1 MRRIFQISVCVFTLT
16 YASISAFGQALENEK
31 TVFTESNEQG
41 EVKVVESRGG
51 LAHKLYLNGWVIAFT
66 GDGTGRRAT
75 YPFVLAPASKKVL
88 IHGLGSGA
96 EIAAAILGRAQT
108 VDVISNNKAIATAT
122 KFFSSSHRGVQTEPK
137 TNVINSNGN
146 WPDKGAYDIIIAGL
160 TFAGAEN
167 DYKTVTLHSFERG
180 AKLLSPKGVMALW
193 LPLDKIPN
201 ATMRSITSAFFA
213 VFPNVSAW
221 YGDINPVNSWV
232 LLMGS
237 RENIVYDAKEISA
250 RLSTIVPNGYLAEGA
265 NTYSFLSFYISN
277 SKKAQNAVKGISPF
291 SESDI
296 ALLKTQV
303 SKSDIVQ
310 SVENF
315 MFWRIYRT
323 PVTEIVASTK
333 PIKEKLLSYFRGR
346 GMIIEGRKTAVRGK
360 VAKEIE
366 WYDKAVI
373 KAPEDDHLALS
384 YLAVGLRYYKSGL
397 LGNAAELIE
406 KAKKIAPN
414 QPRIRFYLGRTY
426 EKMGNST
433 KAIAEF
439 SALKKIAPGYRQGVI
454 IKPKG
459 GTPAT
464 SR

>member
-1 MRRIFQISVCVFTLT
+1 MRRIFQIFVCVLTLT
-16 YASISAFGQALENEK
+16 CASISAFGQAVEDEK
-31 TVFTESNEQG
+31 TVFTETNEQG

-51 LAHKLYLNGWVIAFT
+51 LAHRLYLNGRIIAST
-66 GDGTGRRAT
+66 GDETGRRAT
-75 YPFVLAPASKKVL
+75 YPLVLAPANKKVL
-88 IHGLGSGA
+88 FHGLGSGA
-96 EIAAAILGRAQT
+96 EVAAAILGGAET
-108 VDVISNNKAIATAT
+108 IDVISNNKAIVTAT
-122 KFFSSSHRGVQTEPK
+122 KFFSGSHRGAQMDK

-146 WPDKGAYDIIIAGL
+146 WPNKGAYDIIIAGL
-160 TFAGAEN
+160 TFAGTDD
-167 DYKTVTLHSFERG
+167 DYKAVTLESFKRG
-180 AKLLSPKGVMALW
+180 AKLLSPNGVMALW
-193 LPLDKIPN
+193 LPLGKIHN
-201 ATMRSITSAFFA
+201 ATMRSITSAFFT
-213 VFPNVSAW
+213 VFPSASAW

-237 RENIVYDAKEISA
+237 RKNIGYNAKKISA
-250 RLSTIVPNGYLAEGA
+250 RLSAIAPTGYLAEGE
-265 NTYSFLSFYISN
+265 NTYSFLSFYISD
-277 SKKAQNAVKGISPF
+277 SKKAQNIVKGVSPF

-296 ALLKTQV
+296 ALIKTQP

-360 VAKEIE
+360 VANEIE
-366 WYDKAVI
+366 WYDKAAI

-397 LGNAAELIE
+397 LGNAATLIE
-406 KAKKIAPN
+406 KAKKIAPDR
-414 QPRIRFYLGRTY
+414 PRIRFYLGRTY

-439 SALKKIAPGYRQGVI
+439 SALKKIAPGYRQGVT
-454 IKPKG
+454 IKRHD

-464 SR
+464 PR